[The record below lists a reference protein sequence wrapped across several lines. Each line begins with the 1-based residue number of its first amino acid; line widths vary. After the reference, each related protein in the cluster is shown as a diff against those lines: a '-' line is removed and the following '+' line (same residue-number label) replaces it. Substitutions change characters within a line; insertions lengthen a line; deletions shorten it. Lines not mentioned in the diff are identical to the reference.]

1 MENTKTVVEMV
12 KAFEEMTIAEKFR
25 HIALKVNDT
34 EMASFLSERADMQDK
49 ANSKGKGQGKVNPN
63 SAKLKEAVL
72 QVLTDNEGTRFMA
85 EAVFEELETQGYED
99 KHTAGLTV
107 ARVRAQLSALVKD
120 EAINKFN
127 ADTKKGSQFPRVSY
141 CFGEYVEVA
150 EIQKEG

>member
-1 MENTKTVVEMV
+1 MTNTNTAVETV

-25 HIALKVNDT
+25 NIASEIGNT
-34 EMASFLSERADMQDK
+34 EMASFLIERADMQDK
-49 ANSKGKGQGKVNPN
+49 ANAKGKGTGKVNPN

-72 QVLTDNEGTRFMA
+72 QVLTDKEGARFMA
-85 EAVFEELETQGYED
+85 ETVFEELEAQGYKD

-141 CFGEYVEVA
+141 CFGEYT
-150 EIQKEG
+150 QQEG

>member
-1 MENTKTVVEMV
+1 MTNTNTVVEMV

-25 HIALKVNDT
+25 HIALEVDNT
-34 EMASFLSERADMQDK
+34 EMASFLNERADMQDK
-49 ANSKGKGQGKVNPN
+49 ANSKGKGKGKVNAN

-85 EAVFEELETQGYED
+85 ETVFEELETQGYED

-107 ARVRAQLSALVKD
+107 SRVRAQLSALVKD
-120 EAINKFN
+120 ETINKFN

-141 CFGEYVEVA
+141 CFGEYVEV
-150 EIQKEG
+150 EETQQEG

>member
-25 HIALKVNDT
+25 HIANEVGNT
-34 EMASFLSERADMQDK
+34 EMASFLNERADMQDK

-63 SAKLKEAVL
+63 SAKLKEATL
-72 QVLTDNEGTRFMA
+72 QVLTDKEGTRFMA
-85 EAVFEELETQGYED
+85 ETVFEELETQDYKD
-99 KHTAGLTV
+99 NHTAGLTV

-120 EAINKFN
+120 GAINKFN

-150 EIQKEG
+150 ENQKEG